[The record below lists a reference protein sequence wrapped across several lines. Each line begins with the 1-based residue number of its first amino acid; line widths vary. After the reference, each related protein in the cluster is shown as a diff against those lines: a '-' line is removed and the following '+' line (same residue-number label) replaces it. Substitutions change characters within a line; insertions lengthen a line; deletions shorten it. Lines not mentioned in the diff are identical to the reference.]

1 MRSEK
6 RLTITVRPVP
16 RLFRPLMRRL
26 GWKGW
31 ASCWRTVYL
40 MPELWLVCACG
51 RGMRLYCWSQRLVR
65 HEAEHVLQM
74 EREGR
79 LRMMWRYAVE
89 LVRNGYTFNRYEV
102 EARRAEFSPLPE
114 WVRLEWKS

>member
-1 MRSEK
+1 MK
-6 RLTITVRPVP
+6 RITITVRPVP
-16 RLFRPLMRRL
+16 RIFMPLMRWL

-40 MPELWLVCACG
+40 TPGLWMASAAGWPCSL
-51 RGMRLYCWSQRLVR
+51 LR
-65 HEAEHVLQM
+65 HEVEHVLQM

-89 LVRNGYTFNRYEV
+89 LERVGYRANRYEV

-114 WVRLEWKS
+114 WVRLEWKQ